1 MYLFVKLWN
10 PKPAWYAL
18 SEPDREA
25 FIAQAQTAMQAVS
38 EKGLETI
45 GWMELR
51 DEDNHKNSGYKFAS
65 IYKVPDRFVAIRFH
79 NAMEEF
85 GWYRYFDQVN
95 AVGKLE
101 GPGSVLKRIMGLKK
115 PPRR

>member
-1 MYLFVKLWN
+1 MFMFIKLWN

-25 FIAQAQTAMQAVS
+25 FIAQAQEGMKSVS
-38 EKGLETI
+38 ERGLETL

-51 DEDNHKNSGYKFAS
+51 DEDNHKGSGYKFAS
-65 IYKVPDRFVAIRFH
+65 VYKVDDRYDAIHFH
-79 NAMEEF
+79 NAMEKF

-95 AVGKLE
+95 VVGKLE
-101 GPGSVLKRIMGLKK
+101 GPGAVLGRIMALTK
-115 PPRR
+115 PPKR